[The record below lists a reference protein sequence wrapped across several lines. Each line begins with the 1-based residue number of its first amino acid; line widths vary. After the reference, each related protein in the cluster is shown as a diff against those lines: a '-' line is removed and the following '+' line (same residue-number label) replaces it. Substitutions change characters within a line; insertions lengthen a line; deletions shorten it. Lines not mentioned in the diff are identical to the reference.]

1 MVGSTGEIPPILSES
16 DAVIIAVRDDRI
28 PEVAAR
34 LVDEGRL
41 RSGQILLHT
50 SGANPARTILA
61 VALPHVRAVGTLHPL
76 VSFADARVAV
86 EGLRE
91 IAFGIEGDEPARAV
105 AERIVRAL
113 GARAVIL
120 EAENLALYH
129 AGAVIASNYVV
140 ALADAAR
147 SLLIKAGV
155 PADQA
160 LPVLIPLLASVVQ
173 NLAQVGLP
181 GALTGPVE
189 RGDVTVVERHLGALA
204 ARAPELVELYR
215 LVGRDVLRLAREK
228 AKIDPASAA
237 RLEALFSGA
246 APALRR
252 GERPRAGGLS
262 RLPGL
267 LVCGVTSLAFG
278 PALRLIS
285 GPVSTLRRRRGSSGM
300 HKGFAL
306 RFGTVLALSILMFAR
321 PTAAAKPE
329 DVFKGKIIITKNRL
343 PMHFSSPG
351 GFVSALQ
358 KGKIDKIWPTEEKG
372 DDKGTWDLEY
382 LAFFAQPLDDSEIQV
397 KFYDITHG
405 GKKYV
410 AGDPQYTRERGS
422 RIFGSSIQLA
432 KPEFDVRK
440 RYMMTIES
448 KGRVIAT
455 TSFWLLGKGANYSGK
470 VEFSDADTR
479 AK

>member
-1 MVGSTGEIPPILSES
+1 MSAMSEAEVNARAMAEGPAEPTPSVFIMGAGVVGTALAARLVRAGVPVTGLHGRQVELTDAARAISGVVGSTGEIPQILSES
-16 DAVIIAVRDDRI
+16 DAVIISGRDDRV

-34 LVDEGRL
+34 LVSEGRL
-41 RSGQILLHT
+41 RRGQILLHT

-91 IAFGIEGDEPARAV
+91 VAFGIEGDELARAL
-105 AERIVRAL
+105 AKRIVRAL
-113 GARAVIL
+113 GAHAVIL

-140 ALADAAR
+140 AMADTAQ

-189 RGDVTVVERHLGALA
+189 RRDVTVVERHLGTLA

-228 AKIDPASAA
+228 ASNEKAALDPASAA

-246 APALRR
+246 ATVAPAD
-252 GERPRAGGLS
+252 GNGGHE
-262 RLPGL
+262 
-267 LVCGVTSLAFG
+267 
-278 PALRLIS
+278 S
-285 GPVSTLRRRRGSSGM
+285 G
-300 HKGFAL
+300 A
-306 RFGTVLALSILMFAR
+306 
-321 PTAAAKPE
+321 
-329 DVFKGKIIITKNRL
+329 
-343 PMHFSSPG
+343 
-351 GFVSALQ
+351 
-358 KGKIDKIWPTEEKG
+358 
-372 DDKGTWDLEY
+372 
-382 LAFFAQPLDDSEIQV
+382 
-397 KFYDITHG
+397 
-405 GKKYV
+405 
-410 AGDPQYTRERGS
+410 
-422 RIFGSSIQLA
+422 
-432 KPEFDVRK
+432 
-440 RYMMTIES
+440 
-448 KGRVIAT
+448 
-455 TSFWLLGKGANYSGK
+455 
-470 VEFSDADTR
+470 
-479 AK
+479 